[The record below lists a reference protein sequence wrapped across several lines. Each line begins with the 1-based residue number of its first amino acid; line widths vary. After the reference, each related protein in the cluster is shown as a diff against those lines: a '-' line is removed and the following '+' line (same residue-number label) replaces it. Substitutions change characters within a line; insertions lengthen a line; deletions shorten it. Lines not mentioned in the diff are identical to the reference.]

1 MLLSSRDQK
10 LQELGE
16 IPNSIG
22 LIGLIYRLILFG
34 QFCWCQCTLV
44 GTRFS
49 TTFVCCSAPWVRSL
63 QYLALSSV
71 LDGNADICDQKCIG
85 ACHNA
90 ASLLWALAQIFGY
103 IRGVVRPWNGYLGL
117 QMESIKDRFCSIF
130 KSQNTILL
138 YYYPANYGA
147 SHLCNLWLWST
158 NLCWC
163 QGGTP
168 PTVIRTTTGNATHC
182 HQNDNGER
190 HPLSSERQ
198 CSVFPYHHRLFSFT
212 ELQQC

>member
-1 MLLSSRDQK
+1 M
-10 LQELGE
+10 
-16 IPNSIG
+16 
-22 LIGLIYRLILFG
+22 LFG

-130 KSQNTILL
+130 KSKYYILYTILC
-138 YYYPANYGA
+138 YYPANYGA
-147 SHLCNLWLWST
+147 SHLCVRM
-158 NLCWC
+158 CEA
-163 QGGTP
+163 QIFAG
-168 PTVIRTTTGNATHC
+168 VK
-182 HQNDNGER
+182 GEC

-198 CSVFPYHHRLFSFT
+198 WGMPPNCHQNDNVLSSHTIIDCLALRNCSNVRHGKFIVLPFT
-212 ELQQC
+212 RKNWQSGQSEN

>member
-1 MLLSSRDQK
+1 MGEHASSVLGPQHGGKCYFHRGTKK

-22 LIGLIYRLILFG
+22 LIGHLMLFG

-90 ASLLWALAQIFGY
+90 ASLL
-103 IRGVVRPWNGYLGL
+103 
-117 QMESIKDRFCSIF
+117 
-130 KSQNTILL
+130 
-138 YYYPANYGA
+138 
-147 SHLCNLWLWST
+147 
-158 NLCWC
+158 
-163 QGGTP
+163 
-168 PTVIRTTTGNATHC
+168 
-182 HQNDNGER
+182 
-190 HPLSSERQ
+190 
-198 CSVFPYHHRLFSFT
+198 
-212 ELQQC
+212 